1 MPLERYNDRRKGP
14 DIIVKLVQL
23 SGTVIWLMVIAIFIV
38 LGMAKPKEQTLFENL
53 ANIQLH
59 RTWNY
64 NLLRSAFFMLVFLF
78 LICIISL
85 ILNIFRH
92 KRKTDRFNPVVIV
105 FMILSFIGIMLFLF
119 FSLLQ

>member
-14 DIIVKLVQL
+14 DIIAKLVQL
-23 SGTVIWLMVIAIFIV
+23 SGTVIWLTVIAIFIV

-53 ANIQLH
+53 TNIQLH

-64 NLLRSAFFMLVFLF
+64 NLLCAAFFMVVFLF

-85 ILNIFRH
+85 ILSITRH
-92 KRKTDRFNPVVIV
+92 KRKTDRFNPVVII
-105 FMILSFIGIMLFLF
+105 FMILSFVVIMLFLS